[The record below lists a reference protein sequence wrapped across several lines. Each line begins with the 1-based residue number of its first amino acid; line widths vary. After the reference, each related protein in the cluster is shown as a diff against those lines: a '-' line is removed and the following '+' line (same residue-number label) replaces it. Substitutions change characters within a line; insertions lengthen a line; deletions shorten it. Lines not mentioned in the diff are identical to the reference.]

1 MIQQDT
7 IAALVTAVGE
17 SSVGII
23 RISGPQAVEIAK
35 KIYQGGSDLQKAQ
48 SHTIHYGYVYD
59 WRQQK
64 KIDEALFLLMRGP
77 RSFTGEDVVE
87 VQCHGGMVVLK
98 QVLQLIL
105 LSGARLAEAGEYSKR
120 AFLNGRLD
128 LAQKAEFLSLQRNT
142 LVLSR

>member
-23 RISGPQAVEIAK
+23 RISGPQAVSVAE
-35 KIYQGGSDLQKAQ
+35 KIYRGSSDLQTAQ

-105 LSGARLAEAGEYSKR
+105 LSGARLAEAG
-120 AFLNGRLD
+120 
-128 LAQKAEFLSLQRNT
+128 
-142 LVLSR
+142 